1 MTMRL
6 TIEFQCLLIARD
18 IGQPGL
24 LFSHAG
30 AIEQSLTEVGSLLKC
45 ERFDQDSLFE
55 ILVGF
60 RTRVEIFAAELVG
73 SGRVGVNGC

>member
-1 MTMRL
+1 MKTRVRR
-6 TIEFQCLLIARD
+6 TFQCLLITGD
-18 IGQPGL
+18 IGQPGF

-30 AIEQSLTEVGSLLKC
+30 AIEQSLTEVVSLLKC

-55 ILVGF
+55 ILAGF